1 MKVILVALG
10 VLFSLQV
17 FAQNTVSYTYD
28 SAGNRVARTAPR
40 SNVASTD
47 TKTLHNAAEQT
58 PSVFLVRNLNGEES
72 PAGASLDTKRD
83 IASVSSFPFWD
94 KQNLLITPGRA
105 DLSMEAILPPVTA
118 TKKNYV
124 EKID

>member
-40 SNVASTD
+40 SNVASTSSATSNHAVNQTD
-47 TKTLHNAAEQT
+47 FAILLRKPAGENLT
-58 PSVFLVRNLNGEES
+58 PSSETGVVASTSPVQFQNGQLNCFVVPMESALPGEVVL
-72 PAGASLDTKRD
+72 PATNKKQKSLLKR
-83 IASVSSFPFWD
+83 
-94 KQNLLITPGRA
+94 
-105 DLSMEAILPPVTA
+105 
-118 TKKNYV
+118 
-124 EKID
+124 

>member
-1 MKVILVALG
+1 MKVFLVALG

-28 SAGNRVARTAPR
+28 SAGNRVARTAPG

-83 IASVSSFPFWD
+83 IASVSPFLFWD
-94 KQNLLITPGRA
+94 KQIFSPAQQKA